1 MRPLFSRS
9 VTPCPLL
16 PSEPVPRG
24 ATACRVVPR
33 RATACRGVPWRAVAC
48 LHGRYVFIVFGLGS
62 NTMYFIVFGAGA
74 PTHHLTARMRFF
86 SEACCSVPV
95 QSLGVHCDQKLAQLL
110 LARAPQWDH
119 QLSFSRPSVRRR
131 SLPNHCPNPTIRSEP
146 SMLAHQVLVLPL
158 HDAHDR
164 GWGWQQVASCLVLY
178 CTYCTLLL

>member
-1 MRPLFSRS
+1 MLAARLRKNCLDDSCSPRCIAPLTTAPRS
-9 VTPCPLL
+9 ACTG
-16 PSEPVPRG
+16 G
-24 ATACRVVPR
+24 ATA
-33 RATACRGVPWRAVAC
+33 TT
-48 LHGRYVFIVFGLGS
+48 LHSRYVFIVFGLGS

-131 SLPNHCPNPTIRSEP
+131 SLPNHCPNPTIRSEL

-164 GWGWQQVASCLVLY
+164 GWGWQQVASC
-178 CTYCTLLL
+178 